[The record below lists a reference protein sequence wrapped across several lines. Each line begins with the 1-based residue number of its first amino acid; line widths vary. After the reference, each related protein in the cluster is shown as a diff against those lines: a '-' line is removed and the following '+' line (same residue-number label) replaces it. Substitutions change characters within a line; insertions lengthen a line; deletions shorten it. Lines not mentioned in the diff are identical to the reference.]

1 MNVIIVEG
9 LSDKKFLEA
18 YISYLNEKFQKRYLI
33 IDRVRDAKGQNAILS
48 ALNTQKIQKYRL
60 RKMKLKILVFLL
72 MRITQ
77 ACKIKNIINPA
88 IEKAFGVKNAIE
100 SPNDKVSIDFEGNI
114 FNLFCYI
121 CNIDGKGELEDI
133 LQEIR
138 KDKNTQLPLCLDQF
152 VSCMN
157 GFNEAYPEKEY
168 KKNLIYFYAFE
179 CICKE
184 KELEPDEIK
193 SKLKS
198 YNYFTSEYWD
208 FEHFRLK
215 ELRQFLELFR

>member
-9 LSDKKFLEA
+9 LSDKKFLES

-33 IDRVRDAKGQNAILS
+33 IDRVRDAKGQNAIHS
-48 ALNTQKIQKYRL
+48 ALNTQKIQIK
-60 RKMKLKILVFLL
+60 KGETKNIGIL
-72 MRITQ
+72 IDANDSGIQ
-77 ACKIKNIINPA
+77 GKIKNIINSA

-152 VSCMN
+152 VSCMK

-168 KKNLIYFYAFE
+168 KKNLIYFYAYE
-179 CICKE
+179 CICKQ
-184 KELEPDEIK
+184 KGLNSDEIK
-193 SKLKS
+193 SILKG
-198 YNYFTSEYWD
+198 YNYFCSEYWD